1 MEHDHYKEFMAYY
14 TPPGTREYT
23 AYKVLTKDEV
33 LEYSLNTLNKVF
45 AEVNAK
51 PLLPNSK

>member
-1 MEHDHYKEFMAYY
+1 MEHDHYKTFMEYY
-14 TPPGTREYT
+14 TPPGTPEFT
-23 AYKVLTKDEV
+23 VDKVLTKDEV